1 MDLGQSQ
8 QQSRRRNRIIAAV
21 AGAITVTAI
30 VLAFAAE
37 YLELS
42 WKWLR
47 PAAELLLLAE
57 LVGLIV
63 LERHQL
69 FEPISEKVTGMEAR
83 IAEMQATLD
92 QMNERMTAA
101 GSQVIVTVGVREALQ
116 LRLRLLREAL
126 ARDQEGPQL
135 LRNAVFS
142 GAILAQDTRELGD
155 EWLTLQKIGSEFVL
169 VPGSG
174 ANSKGHRWSQ
184 RAILAWGTID
194 AFKSGMEYVRSMFE
208 EVGALNV
215 EVKILVRARFE
226 AMLSPVQITDRDVF
240 LTYDN
245 EMGRYR
251 WGLSLQGRQYVTLCA
266 RWFDDRWSSIPDSYL
281 IYSRNGLN
289 QKAVDQI
296 KRELEANDA
305 GIQSAGR

>member
-8 QQSRRRNRIIAAV
+8 QQSRRRNRIIAVV
-21 AGAITVTAI
+21 AGAITTIAI
-30 VLAFAAE
+30 VLAFAAG
-37 YLELS
+37 YLEQP

-116 LRLRLLREAL
+116 LRMRLLREAL

-169 VPGSG
+169 VRGSG
-174 ANSKGHRWSQ
+174 ANSKGHRWSL
-184 RAILAWGTID
+184 RLILAWGTID
-194 AFKSGMEYVRSMFE
+194 AFKSGMEYVRS
-208 EVGALNV
+208 
-215 EVKILVRARFE
+215 R
-226 AMLSPVQITDRDVF
+226 
-240 LTYDN
+240 
-245 EMGRYR
+245 
-251 WGLSLQGRQYVTLCA
+251 
-266 RWFDDRWSSIPDSYL
+266 
-281 IYSRNGLN
+281 
-289 QKAVDQI
+289 
-296 KRELEANDA
+296 
-305 GIQSAGR
+305 

>member
-1 MDLGQSQ
+1 L
-8 QQSRRRNRIIAAV
+8 
-21 AGAITVTAI
+21 I

-47 PAAELLLLAE
+47 PAAELLLAE

-69 FEPISEKVTGMEAR
+69 FEPISEKLTGMEAR

-101 GSQVIVTVGVREALQ
+101 GQVIGTVGVPEALQ
-116 LRLRLLREAL
+116 LRMRLLREAL
-126 ARDQEGPQL
+126 ARDQEGLQL

-194 AFKSGMEYVRSMFE
+194 AFKSGMEYVRC
-208 EVGALNV
+208 
-215 EVKILVRARFE
+215 R
-226 AMLSPVQITDRDVF
+226 
-240 LTYDN
+240 
-245 EMGRYR
+245 
-251 WGLSLQGRQYVTLCA
+251 
-266 RWFDDRWSSIPDSYL
+266 
-281 IYSRNGLN
+281 
-289 QKAVDQI
+289 
-296 KRELEANDA
+296 
-305 GIQSAGR
+305 